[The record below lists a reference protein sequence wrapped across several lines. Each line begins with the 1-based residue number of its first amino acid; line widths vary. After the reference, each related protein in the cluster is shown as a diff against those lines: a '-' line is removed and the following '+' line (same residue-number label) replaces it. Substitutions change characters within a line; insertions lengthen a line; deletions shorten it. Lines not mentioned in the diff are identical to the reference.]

1 MRREELYLV
10 DIVEAADQIRGFLD
24 GVTYDA
30 FAEDR
35 MLRSAVLHHLMIV
48 GEAVARLPDE
58 FRADHLDVEWAD
70 IAGFRNIVV
79 HAYFD
84 IEWPIVWI
92 AATKETPKLRTAVA
106 QILVDEYPVV
116 ELPK

>member
-10 DIVEAADQIRGFLD
+10 DIVEAADQIKEFLGD
-24 GVTYDA
+24 ATYDA
-30 FAEDR
+30 FVQNKV
-35 MLRSAVLHHLMIV
+35 LRSAVLHQLMIV

-58 FRADHLDVEWAD
+58 FRASHLDVEWAD

-92 AATKETPKLRTAVA
+92 AATKETPRLRAAVA
-106 QILVDEYPVV
+106 QIIADEYPDV
-116 ELPK
+116 ELPQ